1 MAHEERFDVVI
12 VGSGFGGSVMAY
24 RTAAAKLSV
33 CLLERG
39 KPYPPGSFP
48 RSPRDMAANF
58 WDPSEGGHG
67 LYQAWASPG
76 IEAVAS
82 AGLGGGSLIYANVL
96 IRKDERWFVQPNP
109 VTGAAEDWPVTRTEL
124 DLHYER
130 AEQVL
135 APQRYPLDVEPYA
148 STPKT
153 LAFRGAAQRAE
164 LDWSLPSL
172 AVTFS
177 NPGHPAVP
185 GEPIAEAEPN
195 LHGRPR
201 YTCRLVGECDVGCNF
216 GSKNT
221 LDFNYLTMAQREGA
235 LLRTRCEVRSFGPRP
250 DGGFT
255 VWYVEHSPEDEGHK
269 TNTGGLEQRVVTCDR
284 LVLSAGTF
292 GSTDL
297 LLKNH
302 ASFPL
307 LSKRLGTRLSGNG
320 DLLGFIRRPKG
331 RATGGRVLGLAP
343 SLGPVITSTIR
354 VADTVDGGDGPGYY
368 IQEGGLP
375 GFAQWALEAADI
387 PGEAI
392 RAARF
397 AAREVW
403 GAVRHTPKS
412 DLGGEIS
419 ILLGGGQ
426 DSDGLMILLGMG
438 RDTPN
443 GVMSLRGKWLE
454 LASDVSQSKT
464 YFDRVKATMARLA
477 HELDAEFEINPL
489 WYLRKVITVH
499 GLGGC
504 PMGRN
509 PDEGVVDSHGQVF
522 NYPGLFIADGSVM
535 PGPVGPN
542 PSLTIAALSDRFADA
557 LIDQATHEASCVS
570 R

>member
-1 MAHEERFDVVI
+1 MATEEHFGVVI
-12 VGSGFGGSVMAY
+12 VGSGFGGSVMAH
-24 RTAAAKLSV
+24 RTATAKLSV

-48 RSPRDMAANF
+48 RSPRDMAASF

-76 IEAVAS
+76 MEAVAS

-96 IRKDERWFVQPNP
+96 IRKDESWFVQPNP
-109 VTGAAEDWPVTRTEL
+109 VTGANEEWPVSRVDL
-124 DLHYER
+124 DPHYER
-130 AEQVL
+130 VETVL

-153 LAFRGAAQRAE
+153 LAFRDAAQRAGLE
-164 LDWSLPSL
+164 WSLPNL
-172 AVTFS
+172 AITFR

-185 GEPIAEAEPN
+185 GEPITEGEPN
-195 LHGRPR
+195 LHGRTR

-216 GSKNT
+216 GSKNS
-221 LDFNYLTMAQREGA
+221 LDYNYLTMAQREGA
-235 LLRTRCEVRSFGPRP
+235 VLRTRCEVRSFAPRSE
-250 DGGFT
+250 GGFT

-269 TNTGGLEQRVVTCDR
+269 TDTSGLEERAVTCDR

-292 GSTDL
+292 GTTYL
-297 LLKNH
+297 LLKNR

-307 LSKRLGTRLSGNG
+307 ISKQLGTRLSGNG

-331 RATGGRVLGLAP
+331 WATDRHAAGLAP
-343 SLGPVITSTIR
+343 SLGPVITSTLR

-375 GFAQWALEAADI
+375 GFAQWALEAADT

-392 RAARF
+392 RATRF
-397 AAREVW
+397 AAREIW

-412 DLGGEIS
+412 DVGGEIS
-419 ILLGGGQ
+419 ILLGGGE

-443 GVMSLRGKWLE
+443 GMMSLRDKWLE
-454 LASDVSQSKT
+454 LKWDMSRSKT
-464 YFDRVKATMARLA
+464 YFDRVKTTMARLA
-477 HELDAEFEINPL
+477 HELDAEFEVNPL
-489 WYLRKVITVH
+489 WYLRKTITVH

-509 PDEGVVDSHGQVF
+509 QDEGVVDSHGQVF

-542 PSLTIAALSDRFADA
+542 PSLTIAALSDRFAEA
-557 LIDQATHEASCVS
+557 LIDQAGRSASP
-570 R
+570 

>member
-1 MAHEERFDVVI
+1 
-12 VGSGFGGSVMAY
+12 MAY
-24 RTAAAKLSV
+24 KTAAAKLSV
-33 CLLERG
+33 CVLERG

-48 RSPRDMAANF
+48 RSPRAMTGNF

-67 LYQAWASPG
+67 LFQAWASSE

-109 VTGAAEDWPVTRTEL
+109 VTGAAEEWPVSRAEL
-124 DLHYER
+124 DPHYDQAER
-130 AEQVL
+130 VL

-153 LAFRGAAQRAE
+153 VAFREAAQRAG
-164 LDWSLPSL
+164 LDWSLPNL

-177 NPGHPAVP
+177 NPGHSAIP

-195 LHGRPR
+195 LHGRTR
-201 YTCRLVGECDVGCNF
+201 YTCRLVGECDVGCNY
-216 GSKNT
+216 GSKNS
-221 LDFNYLTMAQREGA
+221 LDYNYLSMAQREGA
-235 LLRTRCEVRSFGPRP
+235 LLRTRCEVRSFAPHP
-250 DGGFT
+250 DGGFS
-255 VWYVEHSPEDEGHK
+255 VCYVEHSPDDEGRK
-269 TNTGGLEQRVVTCDR
+269 TDTAALTLNVVTCDR
-284 LVLSAGTF
+284 SVLSAGTF
-292 GSTDL
+292 GTTYL
-297 LLKNH
+297 LLRNSAH
-302 ASFPL
+302 FPL
-307 LSKRLGTRLSGNG
+307 LSKALGTRLSGNG

-331 RATGGRVLGLAP
+331 WTAKDRDSSFAP
-343 SLGPVITSTIR
+343 SFGPVITSTLR

-375 GFAQWALEAADI
+375 TFAQWALEAADT
-387 PGEAI
+387 PNEAI
-392 RAARF
+392 RATRF
-397 AAREVW
+397 AAREIW
-403 GAVRHTPKS
+403 GALRHTPKS
-412 DLGGEIS
+412 DLGGELS
-419 ILLGGGQ
+419 LFLGDGEA
-426 DSDGLMILLGMG
+426 SDGFMILLGMG

-443 GVMSLRGKWLE
+443 GVMSLRDKWLQ
-454 LASDVSQSKT
+454 LHWDLSRSTT

-477 HELDAEFEINPL
+477 DELDADFEINPL

-504 PMGRN
+504 PMGRSA
-509 PDEGVVDSHGQVF
+509 DDGVVDANGEVF

-557 LIDQATHEASCVS
+557 LIAQTGRKDNA
-570 R
+570 